1 MSGQRKDRTF
11 LTPLISWDMVNE
23 LRQAQYSWDEI
34 AEMVKTK
41 TFACSGKQLRSLC
54 ANRKKQ
60 AARSRPEWGGT
71 RTDPLN
77 SKNWRSYQH
86 PHDWCG

>member
-41 TFACSGKQLRSLC
+41 TFECSTVKTGAPINIRMIG
-54 ANRKKQ
+54 
-60 AARSRPEWGGT
+60 AADENG
-71 RTDPLN
+71 DF
-77 SKNWRSYQH
+77 
-86 PHDWCG
+86 

>member
-23 LRQAQYSWDEI
+23 LRQAQYSWDE
-34 AEMVKTK
+34 
-41 TFACSGKQLRSLC
+41 LRSLC